1 MLIVKGQIVC
11 LIIPVAAGTI
21 DAALGGI
28 VWLGFLSIAS
38 LTALA
43 GLRIL
48 QRFAKLERTWHQAR
62 ASAEAIKALA
72 WRFAM
77 RVHPFDSYQQANGA
91 QAEFLQQIKDEIGD
105 LVSWD
110 DENDWRSMSLITG
123 AMWDLH
129 NSPFEHR
136 RIAYRLGRFDDQRAW
151 YSARSA
157 RYEVHSRIWDFLFIL
172 CSGLAVLL
180 GVLRLTGAFEIN
192 LVSLFGIFAAVIGTW
207 TGVRQYTSLSS
218 MYANAGSGL
227 AMLAERI
234 SQVTEPDWSRTVDQV
249 EEVIAREHAAWR
261 VRRS

>member
-28 VWLGFLSIAS
+28 VWLGYVSIAS

-48 QRFAKLERTWHQAR
+48 QRFATLERAWHQAR

-77 RVHPFDSYQQANGA
+77 GVHPFDSYEEASRA
-91 QAEFLQQIKDEIGD
+91 EAEFLQQVEDELGD
-105 LVSWD
+105 LASL
-110 DENDWRSMSLITG
+110 DEYDWGSVPLITG

-129 NSPFEHR
+129 NSSFEHR
-136 RIAYRLGRFDDQRAW
+136 RAAYRLGRLDDQTAW
-151 YSARSA
+151 YIARSA
-157 RYEVHSRIWDFLFIL
+157 RYEVRSRIWDFLFIL

-180 GVLRLTGAFEIN
+180 GILRLSGAFEIN

-207 TGVRQYTSLSS
+207 TGVRQYTALSS

-227 AMLAERI
+227 AALAERV
-234 SQVTEPDWSRTVDQV
+234 SEVTEPDWSRMVEQV